1 MTDSYSVSLKKAVH
15 VFSAG
20 HFITLTDTVC
30 EAVHGHNWT
39 VSCLVSGEPDKHG
52 MAIDFIFL
60 RDSLTRIISQLD
72 HCMLLPTE
80 NSLLN
85 VTRQTT
91 QGQDEVL
98 VTFGKRRWV
107 FPADECRL
115 LPLANTTAELLA
127 EWIGNELIQALK
139 RNDYSQTRNIRIEVD
154 ECLGQSAS
162 WENKAIME

>member
-1 MTDSYSVSLKKAVH
+1 MTDSYSVCLKKAVH

-20 HFITLTDTVC
+20 HFITLTDDTC

-39 VSCLVSGEPDKHG
+39 VSCSISGTPDTHG
-52 MAIDFIFL
+52 MVIDFIFL
-60 RDSLTRIISQLD
+60 RDTLTQIISKLD

-80 NSLLN
+80 NSFLQ
-85 VTRQTT
+85 VTMQTE
-91 QGQDEVL
+91 QGQEEVL
-98 VTFGKRRWV
+98 VKFGERRWV

-127 EWIGNELIQALK
+127 KWIGNELIQALK

-154 ECLGQSAS
+154 ECFGQSAS

>member
-20 HFITLTDTVC
+20 HFITLTDDIC

-39 VSCLVSGEPDKHG
+39 VSCLVSGVPDSHG
-52 MAIDFIFL
+52 MVIDFIFL
-60 RDSLTRIISQLD
+60 RDTLTEIISKLD

-80 NSLLN
+80 NPFLQ
-85 VTRQTT
+85 VTIQTE

-98 VTFGKRRWV
+98 VKFGERRWI

-127 EWIGNELIQALK
+127 KWIGNQLIQALK
-139 RNDYSQTRNIRIEVD
+139 QSDYSQTRNIRLEVD
-154 ECLGQSAS
+154 ECFGQSAM
-162 WENKAIME
+162 WEYDTLTK